1 MNRPLS
7 VLLCAA
13 LAAAPAAG
21 AAAQQPGRMAAAT
34 PAAAPSVAP
43 VPSAEA
49 VRTVEAALARATAEG
64 RFSGTA
70 LIAKD
75 GRVVFQNAYGMTDRE
90 RSVANTLE
98 TRFNLGSM

>member
-7 VLLCAA
+7 ILLCAA

-21 AAAQQPGRMAAAT
+21 AAQQPGRIAAAT

-43 VPSAEA
+43 VPPAEA

-75 GRVVFQNAYGMTDRE
+75 GRVVFQNAYGMADRE

-98 TRFNLGSM
+98 TRFNL